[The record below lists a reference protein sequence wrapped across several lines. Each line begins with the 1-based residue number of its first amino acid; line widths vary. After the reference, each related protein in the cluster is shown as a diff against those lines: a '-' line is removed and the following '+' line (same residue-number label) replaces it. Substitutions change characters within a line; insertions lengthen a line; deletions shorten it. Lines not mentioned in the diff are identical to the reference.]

1 VSLPRPLVR
10 LGVVLTT
17 ALIALVA
24 VTGVASAHV
33 SVSAQG
39 GAVPGGFGT
48 LTFTVPNESD
58 TATTNRVR
66 IQIPAATPLASLR
79 TQPVPGWTTTLTR
92 APLDPPVTDD
102 DGNTITEA
110 VSVVDFTAAAG
121 GGIKPGEF
129 QQFSVSGGP
138 FPKAD
143 SLTLPVVQSYSD
155 GSETAWIEPTVAG
168 QAEPEHPAP
177 VLSLAPV
184 AVAPEDNQA
193 ISADPAAEHEH
204 GTTTD
209 QPAGAAL
216 FVGILALL
224 TAIAGVVL
232 AVRANRRT
240 VGS

>member
-1 VSLPRPLVR
+1 MSLPRPLVR
-10 LGVVLTT
+10 LGVVVLAALT
-17 ALIALVA
+17 ALLAA
-24 VTGVASAHV
+24 TGVASAHV
-33 SVSAQG
+33 SVSSQDA
-39 GAVPGGFGT
+39 APGGFGT
-48 LTFTVPNESD
+48 LTFQVPNESD
-58 TATTNRVR
+58 SATTTRIR

-92 APLDPPVTDD
+92 APIDPPVTDD
-102 DGNTITEA
+102 DGNKITEA
-110 VSVVDFTAAAG
+110 VSVVDFAAVAG

-129 QQFSVSGGP
+129 QQFALSGGP

-155 GSETAWIEPTVAG
+155 GTETAWIEPTVEG

-177 VLSLAPV
+177 VLTLTA
-184 AVAPEDNQA
+184 AA
-193 ISADPAAEHEH
+193 ADPTAASAPSTTAGEHQH
-204 GTTTD
+204 GATTS

-232 AVRANRRT
+232 ALRGNRRT